1 MEGAPVNTINQ
12 DFNPYVATGA
22 PYDMGIDQMIYEPL
36 IEFNLAAPP
45 QYYPWLATK
54 FAWSNAGKAITF
66 TIRNGVKWSDGTA
79 LTPADVAF
87 SFNLMKK
94 NPAINSGG
102 LNIVGVSTSGNTVT
116 VRFPTPQFSNLQN
129 IAGLGIV
136 PEHIWST
143 VGNPATYADAN
154 PVGTGPYLLHT
165 FTPQGVTLVANPN
178 YWQGEP
184 HVQSIIF
191 PVYVTN
197 ASAASALLAGQVDWE
212 GNYIV
217 GLQKS
222 FIDTAPAFHHYW
234 GVLQAPISFE
244 PNLTKW
250 PTNQLPVRQAITL
263 ALNRKLISVEAESNL
278 EAPVLNATGLPL
290 PTFAAYNVGLKSV
303 MEPLTGSIAGARSIL
318 KKAGYT
324 LNSDGYFEK
333 DGKVVSFD
341 IVNPSAYSNQA
352 ATDAIAAQELKAAG
366 IDATFVGM
374 TVSAWNAAI
383 ADGNFQM
390 MEIWG
395 STGITPYIQYDSW
408 LDSSLARGN
417 SATGDWERLDNP
429 AIDAD
434 LARLAGAAT
443 VAQGIKDLIPIEQ
456 FVENYLPI
464 IPVTAGADFFEY
476 NSQRFVGW
484 PSAADPY
491 EEGGPGAADNGPGS
505 GTEEVIALRLR
516 PRG

>member
-1 MEGAPVNTINQ
+1 
-12 DFNPYVATGA
+12 
-22 PYDMGIDQMIYEPL
+22 
-36 IEFNLAAPP
+36 
-45 QYYPWLATK
+45 
-54 FAWSNAGKAITF
+54 
-66 TIRNGVKWSDGTA
+66 
-79 LTPADVAF
+79 
-87 SFNLMKK
+87 
-94 NPAINSGG
+94 
-102 LNIVGVSTSGNTVT
+102 
-116 VRFPTPQFSNLQN
+116 
-129 IAGLGIV
+129 
-136 PEHIWST
+136 
-143 VGNPATYADAN
+143 
-154 PVGTGPYLLHT
+154 
-165 FTPQGVTLVANPN
+165 
-178 YWQGEP
+178 
-184 HVQSIIF
+184 
-191 PVYVTN
+191 
-197 ASAASALLAGQVDWE
+197 
-212 GNYIV
+212 
-217 GLQKS
+217 
-222 FIDTAPAFHHYW
+222 
-234 GVLQAPISFE
+234 
-244 PNLTKW
+244 
-250 PTNQLPVRQAITL
+250 
-263 ALNRKLISVEAESNL
+263 
-278 EAPVLNATGLPL
+278 
-290 PTFAAYNVGLKSV
+290 
-303 MEPLTGSIAGARSIL
+303 
-318 KKAGYT
+318 
-324 LNSDGYFEK
+324 
-333 DGKVVSFD
+333 
-341 IVNPSAYSNQA
+341 
-352 ATDAIAAQELKAAG
+352 
-366 IDATFVGM
+366 M